1 MDVDDYAREVKPH
14 HKRSKLLA
22 FKEQIRALK
31 QKGFSD
37 MQVRDWLAQNGVQ
50 VSRENVRKFIK
61 RHLVDVD
68 ESKTE
73 DEQQS
78 PEKIGQLEKR
88 TDLGSA
94 DKADAEKIANIKE
107 SPAERLR
114 RLAQEQ
120 RDEAESKRFSH
131 DKTGNNH

>member
-22 FKEQIRALK
+22 FKDQIRALK
-31 QKGFSD
+31 HKGFSD

-68 ESKTE
+68 EGNTKDEEQSSAKPDQIEMTPDIGSEGSTE
-73 DEQQS
+73 VQQ
-78 PEKIGQLEKR
+78 
-88 TDLGSA
+88 
-94 DKADAEKIANIKE
+94 IANTKE

-114 RLAQEQ
+114 RIAQEQ
-120 RDEAESKRFSH
+120 RDEADSKRFSH

>member
-1 MDVDDYAREVKPH
+1 MDVDEYAREVKPH

-22 FKEQIRALK
+22 FKDQIRALK
-31 QKGFSD
+31 HKGFSD
-37 MQVRDWLAQNGVQ
+37 MQVRDWLAQNGIQ

-61 RHLVDVD
+61 RHLVDLD
-68 ESKTE
+68 EKAVK
-73 DEQQS
+73 DEQESSAPVTNTEMVQDVGN
-78 PEKIGQLEKR
+78 EKSTEAQQA
-88 TDLGSA
+88 T
-94 DKADAEKIANIKE
+94 NTKE

-120 RDEAESKRFSH
+120 RDEAERKRFSH

>member
-22 FKEQIRALK
+22 FKDQIRALK

-61 RHLVDVD
+61 RHLVDV
-68 ESKTE
+68 EENTTK

-78 PEKIGQLEKR
+78 SAKTGQREKAPDVGSGNS
-88 TDLGSA
+88 TDV
-94 DKADAEKIANIKE
+94 EQVANTKE

-114 RLAQEQ
+114 RIAQEQ
-120 RDEAESKRFSH
+120 RDEADSKRFSH

>member
-22 FKEQIRALK
+22 FREQIRALK

-68 ESKTE
+68 ESKSK

-78 PEKIGQLEKR
+78 PEKIGQTEKR
-88 TDLGSA
+88 QDLESG
-94 DKADAEKIANIKE
+94 DNTKAKQIANTKE

-120 RDEAESKRFSH
+120 RDEADSKRFSH

>member
-1 MDVDDYAREVKPH
+1 MDVDEYAREVKPH
-14 HKRSKLLA
+14 YKRSKLFA
-22 FKEQIRALK
+22 FKDQIRELK
-31 QKGFSD
+31 HKGFSD

-61 RHLVDVD
+61 RHLVDLD
-68 ESKTE
+68 ESTAE
-73 DEQQS
+73 DKQRSPVTDQAIQNVGNENS
-78 PEKIGQLEKR
+78 PETQQPQS
-88 TDLGSA
+88 T
-94 DKADAEKIANIKE
+94 KE

-120 RDEAESKRFSH
+120 RDEADKKRFSH

>member
-22 FKEQIRALK
+22 FKDQIRALK
-31 QKGFSD
+31 HKGFSD

-61 RHLVDVD
+61 RHLVDV
-68 ESKTE
+68 EGNKTK
-73 DEQQS
+73 DEQKSLGKTDQS
-78 PEKIGQLEKR
+78 ETPPDISSG
-88 TDLGSA
+88 GSTQVA
-94 DKADAEKIANIKE
+94 QIANTKE

-114 RLAQEQ
+114 RIAQEQ
-120 RDEAESKRFSH
+120 RNEADSKRFSH

>member
-1 MDVDDYAREVKPH
+1 MNVDDYAREVKPH

-68 ESKTE
+68 ENKTE

-78 PEKIGQLEKR
+78 PGKIGQAEKR

-94 DKADAEKIANIKE
+94 DKADAKQIANTKE

-120 RDEAESKRFSH
+120 RDEADSKRFSH

>member
-22 FKEQIRALK
+22 FKDQIRALK
-31 QKGFSD
+31 HKGFSD

-61 RHLVDVD
+61 RHLVDV
-68 ESKTE
+68 EENKTK

-78 PEKIGQLEKR
+78 SAKTDQRETAPDIGSGDS
-88 TDLGSA
+88 TDV
-94 DKADAEKIANIKE
+94 EQVANTKE

-114 RLAQEQ
+114 RIAQEQ
-120 RDEAESKRFSH
+120 RDEADSKRFSH

>member
-61 RHLVDVD
+61 RHLIDVD
-68 ESKTE
+68 KNKTE

-78 PEKIGQLEKR
+78 PEEIGQLEKR

-94 DKADAEKIANIKE
+94 DKADAKQIANTKE

-120 RDEAESKRFSH
+120 RDEADSKRFSH

>member
-68 ESKTE
+68 ENKTE

-78 PEKIGQLEKR
+78 LGKIAQSEKR

-94 DKADAEKIANIKE
+94 DKADAKQIANIKE

-114 RLAQEQ
+114 RVAQEQ
-120 RDEAESKRFSH
+120 RDEADSKRFSH